1 MLTTATLGM
10 LGYGF
15 FALASGLV
23 DLAVRS
29 RLEPLA
35 DLAAIV
41 FGVLLVLAAPL
52 VRISTPGGL
61 ALAMG
66 AMLGLQA
73 LSLHNAVHLYG
84 DVVLPLQLARGALA
98 TTLVL
103 LAYFGAPRVDA
114 SEPQ

>member
-10 LGYGF
+10 LGYGL
-15 FALASGLV
+15 FALVGGLV
-23 DLAVRS
+23 DLVGQS
-29 RLEPLA
+29 WLEPLA
-35 DLAAIV
+35 DLASIV

-52 VRISTPGGL
+52 VRVSTPGGL

-84 DVVLPLQLARGALA
+84 EVVLPLQLARGAFA
-98 TTLVL
+98 ATLVL

-114 SEPQ
+114 SELQ